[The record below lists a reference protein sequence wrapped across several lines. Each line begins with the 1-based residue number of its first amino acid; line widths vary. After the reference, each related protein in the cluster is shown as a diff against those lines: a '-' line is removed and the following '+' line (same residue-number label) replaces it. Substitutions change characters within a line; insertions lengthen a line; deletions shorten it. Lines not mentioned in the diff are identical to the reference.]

1 LRQSIS
7 PLSSGLEAIRAI
19 FPSEIFARPNAMRRG
34 NLGFEGLVEFE
45 SDAGLA
51 CEFSRPAANLTGTGG
66 ELDS

>member
-34 NLGFEGLVEFE
+34 NLGFEGLVEF
-45 SDAGLA
+45 
-51 CEFSRPAANLTGTGG
+51 
-66 ELDS
+66 